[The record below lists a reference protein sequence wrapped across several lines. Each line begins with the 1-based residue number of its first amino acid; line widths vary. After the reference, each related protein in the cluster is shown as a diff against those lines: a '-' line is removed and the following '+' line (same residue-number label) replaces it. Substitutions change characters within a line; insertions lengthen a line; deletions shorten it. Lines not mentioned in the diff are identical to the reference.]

1 MALSYFDKAVIFL
14 LPILVLQLFK
24 DQTVYLS
31 IEYIYSVTIVII
43 PFLDLGLV
51 GYFFYIY
58 RNKED
63 KRQIVNEVTKIF
75 HIVYFILFAL
85 GLGIICVHYYVFSI
99 DDNIIYIVSRAIFL
113 STFAFLSSYYRL
125 KNKPERG
132 LYVTI
137 TANVISLIFLFIY
150 VLLGLEFDLWV
161 IFIGQILFC
170 VLYFFK
176 VARLIILKWR
186 KQYQNTQI
194 KSVLKASI
202 LFSWPS
208 IIQVF
213 IMMYIANYGK
223 INALEMMSLNDGTL
237 LSIIQRFS
245 MLVQL
250 THGALLAF
258 MIKEIYVSGNIL
270 EIKTNLLKK
279 YFAALVFSIFCVL
292 CLTIGYFSFNDVHYD
307 LNRLILALTFI
318 IGYTFIWCFTS
329 YLEVYYSRENKNKIK
344 LYLAIINAIF
354 FVGILNIS
362 GLGYLEKITAAMFF
376 STLVTFII
384 SLAVL
389 KQRKYYLSK

>member
-1 MALSYFDKAVIFL
+1 M
-14 LPILVLQLFK
+14 
-24 DQTVYLS
+24 
-31 IEYIYSVTIVII
+31 
-43 PFLDLGLV
+43 
-51 GYFFYIY
+51 
-58 RNKED
+58 
-63 KRQIVNEVTKIF
+63 
-75 HIVYFILFAL
+75 
-85 GLGIICVHYYVFSI
+85 FSI

-137 TANVISLIFLFIY
+137 TANVISLMFLFIY

-170 VLYFFK
+170 VLYFLK
-176 VARLIILKWR
+176 VARLIILKWS

-194 KSVLKASI
+194 KSVLKASM

-223 INALEMMSLNDGTL
+223 INALEIMSLNDGTL

-245 MLVQL
+245 MLIQL

-258 MIKEIYVSGNIL
+258 MTKEIYISGDIL
-270 EIKTNLLKK
+270 EIKKNLLKK
-279 YFAALVFSIFCVL
+279 YLAALVSSIFCVL
-292 CLTIGYFSFNDVHYD
+292 CLTIGYFLYNDVHYD
-307 LNRLILALTFI
+307 LNRLILVLTFI
-318 IGYTFIWCFTS
+318 IGYTFIWCFAS
-329 YLEVYYSRENKNKIK
+329 FLEVYYSRENKNKIK
-344 LYLAIINAIF
+344 LYLAITNAIC

-389 KQRKYYLSK
+389 KHRKYYLTK

>member
-150 VLLGLEFDLWV
+150 VLLGLEFDLWGNLYWANTFLCFV
-161 IFIGQILFC
+161 LF
-170 VLYFFK
+170 
-176 VARLIILKWR
+176 
-186 KQYQNTQI
+186 
-194 KSVLKASI
+194 
-202 LFSWPS
+202 
-208 IIQVF
+208 
-213 IMMYIANYGK
+213 
-223 INALEMMSLNDGTL
+223 
-237 LSIIQRFS
+237 
-245 MLVQL
+245 
-250 THGALLAF
+250 
-258 MIKEIYVSGNIL
+258 
-270 EIKTNLLKK
+270 
-279 YFAALVFSIFCVL
+279 
-292 CLTIGYFSFNDVHYD
+292 
-307 LNRLILALTFI
+307 
-318 IGYTFIWCFTS
+318 
-329 YLEVYYSRENKNKIK
+329 
-344 LYLAIINAIF
+344 
-354 FVGILNIS
+354 
-362 GLGYLEKITAAMFF
+362 
-376 STLVTFII
+376 
-384 SLAVL
+384 
-389 KQRKYYLSK
+389 